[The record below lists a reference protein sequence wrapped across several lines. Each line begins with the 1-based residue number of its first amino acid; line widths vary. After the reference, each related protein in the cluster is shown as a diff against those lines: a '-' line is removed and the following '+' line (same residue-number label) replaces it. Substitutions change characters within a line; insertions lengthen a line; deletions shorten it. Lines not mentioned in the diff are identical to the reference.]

1 MRKERRSIEERL
13 VTKTM
18 NETLPLK
25 VKLCLMGA
33 CAVIILLLFVV
44 VGMGSASRATSRIV
58 QLGLEN
64 IGQLTTQA
72 GFFTNVQ
79 VLEDVQT
86 LWGWNL
92 PLTHSKYI
100 FSYDGT
106 VNAGI
111 DFDKIGISAN
121 PVGKTITVTLP
132 EAEIFS
138 IEIDPESLEIY
149 DESKSVFTPLTI
161 EDVNDSLIA
170 VKDEAMSQCI
180 GNGIL
185 EKAQNNAKILIES
198 FISKTY
204 DLSEYIVEYVQST

>member
-1 MRKERRSIEERL
+1 MREERHGVRAWL
-13 VTKTM
+13 VDRIANDVATRK
-18 NETLPLK
+18 LK
-25 VKLCLMGA
+25 MCLYCA
-33 CAVIILLLFVV
+33 CVIILLLLFII
-44 VGMGSASRATSRIV
+44 VGWGSASRATSRII

-86 LWGWNL
+86 LWGVNV

-111 DFDKIGISAN
+111 DFDKIDISAN
-121 PVGKTITVTLP
+121 PVDKIITVTLP

-149 DESKSVFTPLTI
+149 DESKSVFTPLTL
-161 EDVNDSLIA
+161 EDVNNSLIA
-170 VKDEAMSQCI
+170 VRDEATEQCI
-180 GNGIL
+180 ENGIL

-204 DLSEYIVEYVQST
+204 DLSVYTVEYVQST